1 MVSPARAA
9 RPHGEAAE
17 PHAVAENAR
26 GGGQRECWAEGGGL
40 EYSGRANDVISFWSQ
55 RVDVKRII
63 IAAAALALLGIF
75 AACSTDCVYD
85 FYTNDAGEEACGRY
99 CPLEDSEGNTTTDRS
114 GDIVYDD
121 PEEVNRVNC
130 VYAATGAVA
139 TATPTATATATP
151 TPTVTE

>member
-1 MVSPARAA
+1 M
-9 RPHGEAAE
+9 
-17 PHAVAENAR
+17 
-26 GGGQRECWAEGGGL
+26 
-40 EYSGRANDVISFWSQ
+40 
-55 RVDVKRII
+55 DVKRII